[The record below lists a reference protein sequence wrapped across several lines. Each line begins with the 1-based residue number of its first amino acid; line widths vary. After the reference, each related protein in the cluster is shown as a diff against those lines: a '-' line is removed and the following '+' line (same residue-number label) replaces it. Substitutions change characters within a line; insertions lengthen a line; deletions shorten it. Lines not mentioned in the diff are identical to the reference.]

1 MRRWTSLAFAAAVI
15 LGAPAAQAADLTL
28 KGLDGRTRT
37 LSEAQLKALPH
48 RAASMD
54 DHGTAVPY
62 DGVSIDEILPML
74 GWGRDEPLRG
84 AAFAKVLIF
93 TASDGYVVA
102 LTLAQT
108 DQEFGAGPVVIADG
122 KGGEPL
128 EGEGPF
134 RLIVEG
140 DKRPARSARNLTGI
154 ELRDV
159 K

>member
-1 MRRWTSLAFAAAVI
+1 MRTVFSAALLAALLA
-15 LGAPAAQAADLTL
+15 AAQASAAELML
-28 KGLDGRTRT
+28 KGPAGQTRI
-37 LSEAQLKALPH
+37 LSEAELKALPH
-48 RAASMD
+48 RAATLD
-54 DHGTAVPY
+54 DHGEPIHYA
-62 DGVSIDEILPML
+62 GVLIDDILPLM
-74 GWGRDEPLRG
+74 GQPREPLRG

-108 DQEFGAGPVVIADG
+108 DQEFGHGAVVVADSRGG
-122 KGGEPL
+122 KPL

-154 ELRDV
+154 ELRDL